1 MLPQSDIDDT
11 PVRRSILR
19 NLSNVCTVSDLINML
34 FILSSY
40 FKLYRMILFF
50 YPKKYRFQLHELI

>member
-50 YPKKYRFQLHELI
+50 YPKKY